1 MIIKKIPV
9 SKLTHQVRRD
19 HTINQRKKI
28 KKMTGWEV
36 GENLIK
42 RLTNKW
48 EVIKSVSNTLLTMVQ
63 LKLLNN
69 RKRD

>member
-19 HTINQRKKI
+19 HTINQRKKT

-36 GENLIK
+36 GKNLIK

-48 EVIKSVSNTLLTMVQ
+48 EVIKSGCQ
-63 LKLLNN
+63 
-69 RKRD
+69 

>member
-1 MIIKKIPV
+1 MVIKKTSV

-19 HTINQRKKI
+19 HTINQSKKT

-36 GENLIK
+36 GKNLIK

-48 EVIKSVSNTLLTMVQ
+48 EEIKSGCQ
-63 LKLLNN
+63 
-69 RKRD
+69 

>member
-19 HTINQRKKI
+19 HTINQRKKT

-63 LKLLNN
+63 LRLFNN
-69 RKRD
+69 RKRA

>member
-9 SKLTHQVRRD
+9 SKLKHQVRRD
-19 HTINQRKKI
+19 HTINQRKKT

-48 EVIKSVSNTLLTMVQ
+48 EVIKSVSNTLLFMVQ
-63 LKLLNN
+63 LKLFNI
-69 RKRD
+69 RKRA